1 MNKIKQNKITF
12 TLILSS
18 ITIIFSSLTLLSLP
32 VLFNYES
39 KVTKIEK
46 NFFKN
51 FKIYLKS
58 SGKISYKPFPKPH
71 LLVENA
77 RLNLSESTGKN
88 NLIDTSNLKIFISLR
103 NLYLRS
109 FDNLSS
115 TQISNSNINLEVSD
129 IKKLRKHLYE
139 KVNKPIKLTNCKIF
153 LKNKKN
159 EVILISP
166 IKTSF
171 YKINNKNKIKSLI
184 INGQLFG
191 LNFKSEWKRNYI
203 TPKISSHSID
213 IFNPNIEIKNI
224 FEFQN
229 TNKFKGTSQIFY
241 DQDKLV
247 YNYQFNNNKININS
261 PNIKNSNFN
270 LNSEIQLNPFYFVGD
285 ILIKKKKLE
294 NIIDNMLINFLLYDE
309 SFLGN
314 FNGKLKIKFDDL
326 NNKLIR
332 KGEIIFDI
340 SEKKISLKTA
350 NFNLNGVGNIT
361 TNLNFY
367 EKGGQTKFITKNV
380 LNINNHIEFAKIF
393 QIGSKKIKNINK
405 IYFDLEK
412 NVGET
417 DFIIRNV
424 KIDNKI
430 NKIPNEIFLIKNIQN
445 LRSHIRKVIN

>member
-12 TLILSS
+12 TLILSA

-77 RLNLSESTGKN
+77 GLNLSESTGKN

-139 KVNKPIKLTNCKIF
+139 KVNKPIKLINCKIF

-166 IKTSF
+166 IKTTF

-191 LNFKSEWKRNYI
+191 LNFKSEWKRNYN
-203 TPKISSHSID
+203 TPKISSHSIN

-247 YNYQFNNNKININS
+247 YNYRFNNNKININS